1 MMIFLG
7 IALFIAGWW
16 YHGAIVLGALVTGL
30 ALFVQVKGKSYIQF
44 AFYPDYFVVFTQEDS
59 DHCQKIDWK
68 DVKEWTI
75 DTNHGTAFSS
85 EVSGSGNSRNQTEDV
100 PSEGVAGISVSSQI
114 EGGLPQV

>member
-1 MMIFLG
+1 M
-7 IALFIAGWW
+7 
-16 YHGAIVLGALVTGL
+16 TGL

-75 DTNHGTAFSS
+75 DTNHGTAQTLQVRLASCPVPLFHQKFPDLETAEIRRRMFRQKASQ
-85 EVSGSGNSRNQTEDV
+85 GSLFHRK
-100 PSEGVAGISVSSQI
+100 
-114 EGGLPQV
+114 